1 MSTEE
6 LKRSEVVEIGRRLH
20 ERAYVASN
28 DGNISVRL
36 DDERLLTTPKGVS
49 KGFMTPD
56 MLVVTDLE
64 GQKISG
70 ERDPSSELLMHLAVY
85 SRRPDVTA
93 VVHAH
98 PPVATG
104 FAVAGI
110 PLDRA
115 VLAEV
120 ITTLG
125 SIPIA
130 DYGTPSTHELADA
143 VGKYI
148 KIHDGLLLAN
158 HGAITVSDSLM
169 SAYYK
174 METVEHFARISIV
187 ARLLGR
193 ERLLSREEVNRLQGL
208 RDMYGISAPAPICP
222 DGIITENDETCQ
234 VLDSPVAPGK
244 QVVDD
249 VPDKSR
255 SSEIPVGGDS
265 EIRLTY
271 RELAALIE
279 DAVNHLR

>member
-1 MSTEE
+1 
-6 LKRSEVVEIGRRLH
+6 
-20 ERAYVASN
+20 
-28 DGNISVRL
+28 
-36 DDERLLTTPKGVS
+36 
-49 KGFMTPD
+49 
-56 MLVVTDLE
+56 
-64 GQKISG
+64 
-70 ERDPSSELLMHLAVY
+70 
-85 SRRPDVTA
+85 
-93 VVHAH
+93 
-98 PPVATG
+98 
-104 FAVAGI
+104 
-110 PLDRA
+110 
-115 VLAEV
+115 
-120 ITTLG
+120 
-125 SIPIA
+125 
-130 DYGTPSTHELADA
+130 
-143 VGKYI
+143 
-148 KIHDGLLLAN
+148 
-158 HGAITVSDSLM
+158 M